1 LPGAGRKSPQ
11 TAESVRDRRLTVR
24 ARTASIAGKTPMPD
38 SRLFMSSI
46 SRRQLARRRSGRP
59 PAWPRLMLL
68 LLLAAV
74 IAAAFFAGR
83 GSF

>member
-1 LPGAGRKSPQ
+1 M
-11 TAESVRDRRLTVR
+11 R
-24 ARTASIAGKTPMPD
+24 AREDSIAGRPLMPD

-46 SRRQLARRRSGRP
+46 SRRELARRRTGRSP
-59 PAWPRLMLL
+59 VGPWLLRMLL
-68 LLLAAV
+68 VVLLAAV

>member
-1 LPGAGRKSPQ
+1 
-11 TAESVRDRRLTVR
+11 
-24 ARTASIAGKTPMPD
+24 MPD

-59 PAWPRLMLL
+59 PVWPRLVFV

-74 IAAAFFAGR
+74 IVAAFFAGR
-83 GSF
+83 GF

>member
-1 LPGAGRKSPQ
+1 
-11 TAESVRDRRLTVR
+11 
-24 ARTASIAGKTPMPD
+24 MPD

-46 SRRQLARRRSGRP
+46 SRRELARRRSGRP
-59 PAWPRLMLL
+59 PVWPRLVFV